1 MVTTITMCIDNKHGN
16 DNNHVYWGKMCS
28 YVSFSLLTLSTKTRS
43 INQLYSLL
51 PIGEL
56 VTRDVERHRR
66 GTHSVLQPW
75 TPWTPWFGWSGTI
88 FQIPQFLT
96 CFMSVW
102 KFRESTDLQLCRNT
116 LMLIFLLKSEEG
128 CWFISQLFDLKQA
141 CKATVGLSWSAAE
154 LAKDKRNPC
163 TDGCY
168 LGSWSHGLYLLPR
181 FHPGLVK
188 FDFISVL
195 IERPRQDKSENS
207 KWGERTIEVGEK
219 FDAVFSTS
227 QIFRERH
234 DLFSGDLEE
243 RPLSDCLSNLGI
255 GSTISLSASRE
266 SQLLSGTRQIDHTQ

>member
-1 MVTTITMCIDNKHGN
+1 MLIKSLQNNNQICINI
-16 DNNHVYWGKMCS
+16 S
-28 YVSFSLLTLSTKTRS
+28 
-43 INQLYSLL
+43 Q
-51 PIGEL
+51 
-56 VTRDVERHRR
+56 ERHSLRASALNPLNSLIWLVR
-66 GTHSVLQPW
+66 NDFPD
-75 TPWTPWFGWSGTI
+75 PTI
-88 FQIPQFLT
+88 LNMFHVSLEVSRINGFAAVQEYFNAYLPA
-96 CFMSVW
+96 
-102 KFRESTDLQLCRNT
+102 
-116 LMLIFLLKSEEG
+116 EEG

-195 IERPRQDKSENS
+195 IDRPRQDKSENS

-243 RPLSDCLSNLGI
+243 RPLSNFLPNLGI
-255 GSTISLSASRE
+255 GTTISLSASRE